1 MNKNFFGNQEFS
13 SKNTS
18 VNHKKLPYL
27 VKHVDWKQFKGGR
40 CLDFGSGKLNPQTF
54 YEISGMGVQY
64 LPYDP
69 YWLDETTNSKSMSLY
84 PTVVIC
90 SNVLCVIKENEVVH
104 GIHNYIRGLKVPYF
118 IKVYEGDKS
127 FISRET
133 KKDCFQRNLPTEE
146 YLYHDEIIYKGIIT
160 LPEHKKFII

>member
-1 MNKNFFGNQEFS
+1 MIQKYT

-27 VKHVDWKQFKGGR
+27 VSHIDWKQFKGGR
-40 CLDFGSGKLNPQTF
+40 CLDYGSGKLNPNTY
-54 YEISGMGVQY
+54 YEITGQGVQY

-69 YWLDETTNSKSMSLY
+69 YWLEEITNNRAMSLY

-90 SNVLCVIKENEVVH
+90 SNVLNVIAENEIVYH
-104 GIHNYIRGLKVPYF
+104 IHSYIRGLKVPYF
-118 IKVYEGDKS
+118 IKIYEGDKS
-127 FISRET
+127 YIRRET
-133 KKDCFQRNLPTEE
+133 KKDCFQRNEETSE

-160 LPEHKKFII
+160 LSKYKKYII

>member
-1 MNKNFFGNQEFS
+1 MIQKYT

-27 VKHVDWKQFKGGR
+27 VSHIDWKQFKGGR
-40 CLDFGSGKLNPQTF
+40 CLDYGSGKLNPNTY
-54 YEISGMGVQY
+54 YEITRQGVQY

-69 YWLDETTNSKSMSLY
+69 YWLEEITNNRAMSLY

-90 SNVLCVIKENEVVH
+90 SNVLNVIAENEIVYH
-104 GIHNYIRGLKVPYF
+104 IHSYIRGLKVPYF
-118 IKVYEGDKS
+118 IKIYEGDKS
-127 FISRET
+127 YIRRET
-133 KKDCFQRNLPTEE
+133 KKDCFQRNEETSE

-160 LPEHKKFII
+160 LPKYKKYII